1 MENAAELQTPL
12 AGAELTELET
22 RLLTKAQI
30 IADTV
35 LEPRAEAV
43 DNGDEPLRPNLDAL
57 ADAGLAGVT
66 TPAEWGGQGASGA
79 FQREFTELLT
89 SACGTTWFTITQH
102 LGSCASVASSENASL
117 RERFL
122 RPMASG
128 RHYVGVGFGHL
139 RRPVPMMTARETP
152 GGYVLNGV
160 APWVTGWPYLSGVI
174 FGAVIPDAEAEANND
189 QKHIYLY
196 APANENEH
204 LRASPPLPL
213 CAMNASATTEVTL
226 TDLFVPN
233 EDFVRFSSRRQ
244 MAEGD
249 YRGIAGAVSPPL
261 GCARGSLKTLRQASE
276 KRAEFAALADA
287 ADELEG
293 EIVACRDNAR
303 RWADGPKD
311 GTDYKAGALDAR
323 AWAITLAVRAAHMAV
338 AASSGG
344 ANART
349 HSAQRRFREA
359 MFYTLVAQT
368 SDIMAATLA
377 RLGR

>member
-12 AGAELTELET
+12 AGADLTPNEAQ
-22 RLLTKAQI
+22 LLARAQTV
-30 IADTV
+30 ADTT
-35 LEPRAEAV
+35 LEPHAEAV
-43 DNGDEPLRPNLDAL
+43 DQGLEPLRPNLDAL

-66 TPAEWGGQGASGA
+66 TPTEWGGQGVSGA

-89 SACGTTWFTITQH
+89 AACGTTWFTITQH
-102 LGSCASVASSENASL
+102 LGSCGTFASSVNPSL
-117 RERFL
+117 RERYL
-122 RPMASG
+122 RDMAAG

-139 RRPVPMMTARETP
+139 RRPTPMMTAKQVP

-174 FGAVIPDAEAEANND
+174 FGAVIPDAEMEANGD

-196 APANENEH
+196 APADENEH
-204 LRASPPLPL
+204 LHASPPLPL

-226 TDLFVPN
+226 TDLFVPDEN
-233 EDFVRFSSRRQ
+233 FVRFSSRRQ

-249 YRGIAGAVSPPL
+249 ERGIAGAVSPPL
-261 GCARGSLKTLRQASE
+261 GCARGALKTLQQAGERRTESSS
-276 KRAEFAALADA
+276 FADA
-287 ADELEG
+287 ADGLER
-293 EIVACRDNAR
+293 EIAECRENAR

-311 GTDYKAGALDAR
+311 NSEYKAGALDAR
-323 AWAITLAVRAAHMAV
+323 AWAITLAVRATHMAV

-349 HSAQRRFREA
+349 HPAQRRFREA

-368 SDIMAATLA
+368 SDIMAATLT
-377 RLGR
+377 RLSK